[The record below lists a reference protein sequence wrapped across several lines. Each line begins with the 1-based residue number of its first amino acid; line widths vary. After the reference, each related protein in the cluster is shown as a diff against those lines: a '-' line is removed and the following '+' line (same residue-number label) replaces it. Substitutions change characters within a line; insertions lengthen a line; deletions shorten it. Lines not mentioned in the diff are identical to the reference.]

1 MKLPSLTITY
11 SLFPSLFLFGETVNT
26 TLEITPEPEFNSIEI
41 TLDVPAVGL
50 SSDTSDLSGSLEIE
64 LEIDPDSDQVSA
76 LTIINGSATGTPL
89 SLSASSFLFGNYDF
103 NSTEIGAE
111 IETLAPPGVVDPA
124 TGEFDASEHSLT
136 VNSGTLSG
144 SISIPLLDIDEIVDF
159 DFAALPFG
167 GAGAG
172 TGTVVMTP
180 IGTTPTSKSYDVVV
194 LFPVQIENTVDAMG
208 FEIPITA
215 AGVVK
220 GVGTVSVPI
229 TPPDPYLAWT
239 EANSI
244 AGELFAG
251 DENQDG
257 VPNGLQWALGLDAA
271 TPPFSA
277 LLQSMGVMA
286 TTVDFTMTLP
296 AGGSAAD
303 LTVRVSANPESD
315 SFVTLAPGSVSSG
328 NPIPAGT
335 SGTVTIRL
343 PKSTMGFV
351 RLSVNAPGN

>member
-1 MKLPSLTITY
+1 MAYT
-11 SLFPSLFLFGETVNT
+11 LFPSLLLSGEPVTT
-26 TLEITPEPEFNSIEI
+26 TLEITPEPGFNSIEI
-41 TLDVPAVGL
+41 TLAPPILDS
-50 SSDTSDLSGSLEIE
+50 SSDTTDLTGSLEVE
-64 LEIDPDSDQVSA
+64 LDIDPDNDQVSA
-76 LTIINGSATGTPL
+76 LTIINGTATGTPL
-89 SLSASSFLFGNYDF
+89 SLSASTFFVGSYDF
-103 NSTEIGAE
+103 NSTSIGAV
-111 IETLAPPGVVDPA
+111 IETPSPPGAVDPA

-136 VNSGTLSG
+136 VNNGSLSG
-144 SISIPLLDIDEIVDF
+144 SISIPLLGVDDMVDF

-172 TGTVVMTP
+172 TGTVVLTP
-180 IGTTPTSKSYDVVV
+180 AGSTPTSKSYDVVV

-215 AGVVK
+215 AGIVK

-244 AGELFAG
+244 AGELFVG
-251 DENQDG
+251 DENKDG
-257 VPNGLQWALGLDAA
+257 VPNGLQWALGLDAT

-277 LLQSMGVMA
+277 LLQPVGAMA

-303 LTVRVSANPESD
+303 LTVLVSANPESD
-315 SFVTLAPGSVSSG
+315 SFVTLASVSVSSG

-335 SGTVTIRL
+335 SGTVTIKL
-343 PKSTMGFV
+343 PKSAMGFV

>member
-1 MKLPSLTITY
+1 MKLPPLTITY

-26 TLEITPEPEFNSIEI
+26 TLEITPEPGFNSIEI
-41 TLDVPAVGL
+41 TLAPPVLDL
-50 SSDTSDLSGSLEIE
+50 SSDTTDLSGSLEVE
-64 LEIDPDSDQVSA
+64 LEIDPDGDQVSA

-89 SLSASSFLFGNYDF
+89 SLSASTFFVGSYDF
-103 NSTEIGAE
+103 NSTEIGAA
-111 IETLAPPGVVDPA
+111 IETPAPPGAVDPA
-124 TGEFDASEHSLT
+124 TGEFDASEHSLS

-144 SISIPLLDIDEIVDF
+144 SISIPLLSIDEMVDF
-159 DFAALPFG
+159 DFAAVPFG

-172 TGTVVMTP
+172 TGTVLLTP
-180 IGTTPTSKSYDVVV
+180 TGITPTSKSYDVVV
-194 LFPVQIENTVDAMG
+194 LLPVQIENTVDAMG

-239 EANSI
+239 EANNI

-257 VPNGLQWALGLDAA
+257 VPNGLQWALGLDAT

-277 LLQSMGVMA
+277 LLQPMGEMA

-296 AGGSAAD
+296 AGGNAAG
-303 LTVRVSANPESD
+303 LTVLVSANPESD
-315 SFVTLAPGSVSSG
+315 SFATLAPGSVSSG

-343 PKSTMGFV
+343 PKSAMGFV

>member
-1 MKLPSLTITY
+1 MKLPPLTIAC
-11 SLFPSLFLFGETVNT
+11 SLFPSLFLFGETVST

-41 TLDVPAVGL
+41 TIAPPVLPL
-50 SSDTSDLSGSLEIE
+50 SGDNTNLSGSLEVE

-76 LTIINGSATGTPL
+76 LTIINGTASGTPL
-89 SLSASSFLFGNYDF
+89 SLSASNFLGSYDF
-103 NSTEIGAE
+103 SSTEIGAGV
-111 IETLAPPGVVDPA
+111 ETLTPPGAVDPT

-136 VNSGTLSG
+136 VQSGTLFG

-159 DFAALPFG
+159 DFATEPFG
-167 GAGAG
+167 GVGEG
-172 TGTVVMTP
+172 TGTVALTP
-180 IGTTPTSKSYDVVV
+180 TGITTTSKSYDVVI
-194 LFPVQIENTVDAMG
+194 LFPVQIENAVDALG

-220 GVGTVSVPI
+220 GVGTVLVPI

-239 EANSI
+239 ESNSI

-257 VPNGLQWALGLDAA
+257 VPNGLQWALGLDA
-271 TPPFSA
+271 TTTPFSA
-277 LLQSMGVMA
+277 LLQPMGEMA
-286 TTVDFTMTLP
+286 TTIDFTMTLP
-296 AGGSAAD
+296 TGGSAAD
-303 LTVRVSANPESD
+303 LTVLVSANPESD
-315 SFVTLAPGSVSSG
+315 SFATLAPGSVSSG

-343 PKSTMGFV
+343 PKNAMGFV